1 MLLNWFGKRFNYQS
15 SFWEAAAADSY
26 TVYIIHPLV
35 LVILALGMQ
44 GYNLHPLAKFALLA
58 PVALAACF
66 GSAHLTRKLP
76 LARRIL

>member
-1 MLLNWFGKRFNYQS
+1 
-15 SFWEAAAADSY
+15 
-26 TVYIIHPLV
+26 
-35 LVILALGMQ
+35 MQ
-44 GYNLHPLAKFALLA
+44 GYILHPLAKFVLLA